1 MRCKRADGALQAPT
15 SQSEQALGRC
25 RFAVSTGSLRV
36 QPAGPRLSS
45 EDTARLLGQLRGWQA
60 RGDLKEVVFDLS
72 QIETIGP
79 QWTVVLAL
87 LIGFA
92 RSIKARCRIVS
103 LHGQPAAV
111 VGLYRRNRDVALLV
125 EVQKTPGDAAEER
138 SCHVAVELVKSG
150 PQLRHGAISS
160 VV

>member
-1 MRCKRADGALQAPT
+1 MRCKRADRALQAPT
-15 SQSEQALGRC
+15 SQLEQPLGRW
-25 RFAVSTGSLRV
+25 RFAVSAGSLRV
-36 QPAGPRLSS
+36 QPMGPTLSP
-45 EDTARLLGQLRGWQA
+45 ENTARLLGQLRRRHA

-92 RSIKARCRIVS
+92 RSTKACCRIVS

-125 EVQKTPGDAAEER
+125 EVQKTPDDAAEER

-150 PQLRHGAISS
+150 WPAPQNLI
-160 VV
+160 